1 MLVPSLPNA
10 QQAGE
15 PLVRVF
21 PMIIME
27 KSKPQLDYAAP
38 KLEKEMFV
46 YLVSLFLSGL
56 LKLEGGLFSG
66 QQFPPF
72 G

>member
-21 PMIIME
+21 PMVIME
-27 KSKPQLDYAAP
+27 KSKPQLDSP

-46 YLVSLFLSGL
+46 YLVSLLLSGL